1 MSSELKLDNSKELF
15 KLNKD
20 VLSFKLSPEYL
31 SEQEPVKSTITVDNE
46 ISVKNLT
53 DDYIAFRIKTTKKYY
68 YCVKPIYCIIPPK
81 EFQIIKITFLLNQ
94 GEIPKLHGHKFKFEA
109 FIIPE
114 NEKDKDPKDMFRE
127 YSEKGESLVGNSQ
140 KTFVQFINENEIE
153 NSDIKK
159 TNSGNLLTLPNIRHK
174 KSGSDISEYHEA
186 DEEKKENENENDKK
200 EILMDQIQSNEDKKT
215 TLFDI
220 ISGEKIESN
229 NNEENKDEKIEEK
242 NDEKIEEKKDEK
254 IEEKNDEKIEEKN
267 DEKIEEKKDENNAN
281 SINTINSKD
290 NINKNEIIN
299 KDENANKGNLINEKS
314 NIYSEEKNKNI
325 KNTRF
330 HRNKENV
337 SDYLIFIAL
346 FIAMI
351 IGYYL
356 VK

>member
-81 EFQIIKITFLLNQ
+81 EFQIIKITFLLNK

-159 TNSGNLLTLPNIRHK
+159 TNSGNLLTLPNVRHK

-242 NDEKIEEKKDEK
+242 NDEKIEEKKDE
-254 IEEKNDEKIEEKN
+254 
-267 DEKIEEKKDENNAN
+267 NNAN
-281 SINTINSKD
+281 SNNNINSKD

-330 HRNKENV
+330 HRNEENV

>member
-81 EFQIIKITFLLNQ
+81 EFQIIKITFLLNK

-159 TNSGNLLTLPNIRHK
+159 TNSGNLLTLPNVRHK

-242 NDEKIEEKKDEK
+242 NDEKIEEKKDE
-254 IEEKNDEKIEEKN
+254 
-267 DEKIEEKKDENNAN
+267 NNAN

-330 HRNKENV
+330 HRNEENV

>member
-53 DDYIAFRIKTTKKYY
+53 DDYIAFRTKTTKKYY

-81 EFQIIKITFLLNQ
+81 EFQIIKITFLLNK

-140 KTFVQFINENEIE
+140 KTFVQFTNENEIE

-159 TNSGNLLTLPNIRHK
+159 TNSGNLLTLPNVKHK

-242 NDEKIEEKKDEK
+242 NDE
-254 IEEKNDEKIEEKN
+254 
-267 DEKIEEKKDENNAN
+267 NNAN
-281 SINTINSKD
+281 SINTINSKEQD
-290 NINKNEIIN
+290 LDLNKENINKNEIIN
-299 KDENANKGNLINEKS
+299 KDENANKGNFINEKS

-330 HRNKENV
+330 HRNEENV